1 MNGLVTNETV
11 VEEKPNRATRARVA
25 GGAMILVACVLP
37 LLVQNMLEIEP
48 AIIGVVGIPVI
59 ILLGFMG
66 SVTVVVPMPVLPLVF
81 TGAAILNPIGL
92 AVAAAASITAGMAVC
107 YMMGR
112 KGHRRAAQVTV
123 HSNANLPKPISNIY
137 SWSSDNVGTASF
149 LIAATPN
156 PVFDYAGLIAGASR
170 LDARRFLAG
179 TFAGKMTQASVI
191 AVLGHMVGGQLG
203 FIF

>member
-1 MNGLVTNETV
+1 M
-11 VEEKPNRATRARVA
+11 
-25 GGAMILVACVLP
+25 
-37 LLVQNMLEIEP
+37 
-48 AIIGVVGIPVI
+48 
-59 ILLGFMG
+59 
-66 SVTVVVPMPVLPLVF
+66 
-81 TGAAILNPIGL
+81 
-92 AVAAAASITAGMAVC
+92 
-107 YMMGR
+107 
-112 KGHRRAAQVTV
+112 
-123 HSNANLPKPISNIY
+123 
-137 SWSSDNVGTASF
+137 GTASF